1 MHAKTTRSK
10 WCVDDNLDDTPTRCR
25 VPQDN
30 TSTVAQATTQARVG
44 VLVSSHT
51 LETGSHS
58 WFPAELSGYTSARKG
73 RSWVAP
79 THSPRVHTHSCSTS
93 HGSGARVL
101 TPRTSNNTCDGRPT
115 QELAG
120 DEPRTDQDDDSCT
133 TVTTPTTKRTST
145 GILSLLTASGL

>member
-51 LETGSHS
+51 LETGSHW

-101 TPRTSNNTCDGRPT
+101 TPRPATTRVTGDQPKNWRATNQEPTKTTTLARPSR
-115 QELAG
+115 LP
-120 DEPRTDQDDDSCT
+120 PR
-133 TVTTPTTKRTST
+133 
-145 GILSLLTASGL
+145 SGQVPGFSHC